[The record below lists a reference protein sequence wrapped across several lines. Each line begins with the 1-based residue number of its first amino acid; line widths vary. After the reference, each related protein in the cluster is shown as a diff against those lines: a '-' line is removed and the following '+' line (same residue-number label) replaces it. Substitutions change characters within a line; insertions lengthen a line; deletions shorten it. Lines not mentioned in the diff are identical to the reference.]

1 MQSPREKIE
10 EREAEAK
17 AAQAEA
23 RARDLSL
30 ANDFKE
36 VFGTPR
42 LRSEAQARVLAHL
55 REKAGGLGS
64 AFRPQG
70 EGDGVKILLAGIQ
83 RDGARSVVDLIDYQM
98 EKAGRPPRKPKAP
111 PRVKR

>member
-1 MQSPREKIE
+1 MTPHEKIE
-10 EREAEAK
+10 EKQAEQK

-23 RARDLSL
+23 RAIALAL
-30 ANDFKE
+30 ANDFVE
-36 VFGTPR
+36 VFGKPR
-42 LRSEAQARVLAHL
+42 RRSEAQERVLVHL

-70 EGDGVKILLAGIQ
+70 EGDGVKILIAGIQ
-83 RDGARSVVDLIDYQM
+83 RDGARSVIDIIEYQI
-98 EKAGRPPRKPKAP
+98 EKAGKGPKPKTVA

>member
-1 MQSPREKIE
+1 MTPHEKIE
-10 EREAEAK
+10 EKLADQK

-23 RARDLSL
+23 RAQALAL

-42 LRSEAQARVLAHL
+42 RRSDAQDRVLAHL
-55 REKAGGLGS
+55 RQQAGGPGS

-70 EGDGVKILLAGIQ
+70 EGDGIKILVAGIQ
-83 RDGARSVVDLIDYQM
+83 RDGARSVLDVIDYQV
-98 EKAGRPPRKPKAP
+98 EKSMKAP
-111 PRVKR
+111 RPKQVAPRVKR